1 MSKFTGLIFS
11 YTGDALDEK
20 TGLLR
25 SIEAVSKASSRL
37 IKLLRKGDPDV
48 MDVRVI
54 PTLGCEQ
61 EFFLVDRALYAHRP
75 DLRLTGRTLIGQVP
89 PKHQQL
95 EDHYFGNIPS
105 RVLAAI
111 SEAELELWKL
121 GVPIKT
127 RHNEVAPN
135 QFEVA
140 PIFEDANISVD
151 HNLLTM
157 EVIHKVAHRHQL
169 KALFHEKPF
178 AGVNGSG
185 KHCNWSLMTSSGV
198 NMLEPG
204 EAPESNVLFLT
215 TLMAILSAVHDH
227 GPLLRAS
234 IASSS
239 NDHRLGA
246 NEAPPAIVS
255 VFLGANLT
263 EILDAIEIGT
273 SPQHLYRPTFK
284 SISVGSRTL
293 DVKLSS
299 LPEILRDPTDRNRT
313 SPFAFTGNKFE
324 FRAVGSKQSPS
335 FPVTVL
341 NSAVA
346 ESMNRIC
353 DELTQGI
360 EPMALIRKLI
370 TETKNVRFEGDNY
383 SKAWEEEGS
392 RRGLLNIKTSPKAY
406 SLLVKPQHRNMLVDT
421 CKVYSDAELNAR
433 HHVLLEKY
441 SKDLLIE
448 SRTLVTMIRQYI
460 LPVAF
465 KYRRDLA
472 TSFALGSSSKQQN
485 EGRPSAS
492 LEEKLSS
499 MNLSS
504 PEQDTL
510 QRLSSAL
517 DPAYKILLQ
526 LEFQIEKVS
535 AMEEDA
541 ASQSLE
547 AEKLAVLMSDL
558 RVFVDKI
565 EELSP
570 DEYWQLP
577 KYSDI
582 FFN

>member
-1 MSKFTGLIFS
+1 MI
-11 YTGDALDEK
+11 
-20 TGLLR
+20 
-25 SIEAVSKASSRL
+25 
-37 IKLLRKGDPDV
+37 
-48 MDVRVI
+48 
-54 PTLGCEQ
+54 
-61 EFFLVDRALYAHRP
+61 DRGLYAHRP
-75 DLRLTGRTLIGQVP
+75 DLRLTGRTLFGKVP

-157 EVIHKVAHRHQL
+157 EVIHKVAHRHNL

-185 KHCNWSLMTSSGV
+185 KHCNWSLLTSSGI

-204 EAPESNVLFLT
+204 NAPEENLLFLL
-215 TLMAILSAVHDH
+215 TLMAVLQAVQTH
-227 GPLLRAS
+227 GPLLRTAVAS
-234 IASSS
+234 AS

-255 VFLGANLT
+255 VFLGVHLS
-263 EILDAIEIGT
+263 EILNSIESGH
-273 SPQHLYRPTFK
+273 SPQNTYRPTFK
-284 SISVGSRTL
+284 SISVGRRTL
-293 DVKLSS
+293 DVKLS
-299 LPEILRDPTDRNRT
+299 LMPEICQDPTDRNRT

-341 NSAVA
+341 NAGVA
-346 ESMNRIC
+346 EAMNDIC
-353 DELTQGI
+353 DKLEAGVDAMT
-360 EPMALIRKLI
+360 LIRELI
-370 TETKNVRFEGDNY
+370 SKTKAVRFEGDNY
-383 SKAWEEEGS
+383 SQSWEVEAE
-392 RRGLLNIKTSPKAY
+392 RRGLLNIKTSPRSY
-406 SLLVKPQHRNMLVDT
+406 SLLTKPEHREMLVDK
-421 CKVYSDAELNAR
+421 CKVYSEAELDAR
-433 HHVLLEKY
+433 FHVLLEKY
-441 SKDLLIE
+441 AKDLLIE
-448 SRTLVTMIRQYI
+448 SKTMITMIRQYV
-460 LPVAF
+460 LPVTF
-465 KYRRDLA
+465 KYRRELVA
-472 TSFALGSSSKQQN
+472 GVTLQISSSSKK
-485 EGRPSAS
+485 S
-492 LEEKLSS
+492 LED
-499 MNLSS
+499 NLSS
-504 PEQDTL
+504 SLSMANAAEQDTH
-510 QRLSSAL
+510 QRLSIEINA
-517 DPAYKILLQ
+517 AYSLLLQ
-526 LEFQIEKVS
+526 LEEKVGEVEKVEGGQHS
-535 AMEEDA
+535 DPLR
-541 ASQSLE
+541 QSLA
-547 AEKLAVLMSDL
+547 AEKLAQLMAQL
-558 RVFVDKI
+558 RVHVDRL

>member
-1 MSKFTGLIFS
+1 M
-11 YTGDALDEK
+11 DEK

-25 SIEAVSKASSRL
+25 SIDAVAKASCRL
-37 IKLLRKGDPDV
+37 IKFLGNDKAADA
-48 MDVRVI
+48 DVRVI

-61 EFFLVDRALYAHRP
+61 EFFLIDRSLYAHRP
-75 DLRLTGRTLIGQVP
+75 DLRLTGRTLLGKMP

-157 EVIHKVAHRHQL
+157 EVIHKVAHRHNL

-185 KHCNWSLMTSSGV
+185 KHCNWSLLTSSGV

-204 EAPESNVLFLT
+204 NAPEENILFLAT
-215 TLMAILSAVHDH
+215 LLAVLMAVQDH
-227 GPLLRAS
+227 GPLLRAAV
-234 IASSS
+234 ASAS

-255 VFLGANLT
+255 VFLGAYLSEVLNS
-263 EILDAIEIGT
+263 IENGQ
-273 SPQHLYRPTFK
+273 SPQNLYRPTLK
-284 SISVGSRTL
+284 SISVGRRTL

-299 LPEILRDPTDRNRT
+299 MPEICQDPTDRNRT

-335 FPVTVL
+335 FPVAVL
-341 NSAVA
+341 NSGVA
-346 ESMNRIC
+346 EAMNYIC
-353 DELTQGI
+353 DRLESGDNA
-360 EPMALIRKLI
+360 MALIRQLI
-370 TETKNVRFEGDNY
+370 SKTKSVRFEGDNY
-383 SKAWEEEGS
+383 SKEWEVEAE
-392 RRGLLNIKTSPKAY
+392 RRGLLNIKTSPNSY
-406 SLLVKPQHRNMLVDT
+406 SLLSKSNHREMLIEK
-421 CKVYSDAELNAR
+421 CKVYSEAELNAR
-433 HHVLLEKY
+433 FHVLLEKY
-441 SKDLLIE
+441 AKDLLIE
-448 SRTLVTMIRQYI
+448 SRTMVSMVRQFV

-465 KYRRDLA
+465 KYRRELMSGV
-472 TSFALGSSSKQQN
+472 TLQVSSSFPHKQ
-485 EGRPSAS
+485 P
-492 LEEKLSS
+492 LEDVLSS
-499 MNLSS
+499 SLKINAA
-504 PEQDTL
+504 EQDTC
-510 QRLSSAL
+510 QRLSLEIDSA
-517 DPAYKILLQ
+517 YRVLLQ
-526 LEFQIEKVS
+526 LESEVEKVE
-535 AMEEDA
+535 AIEHQNGDPLC
-541 ASQSLE
+541 QSLA
-547 AEKLAVLMSDL
+547 AEKLTLLMSEL
-558 RVFVDKI
+558 RVHVDKL